1 MFKIKYYRELL
12 NMTQK
17 ELADRLG
24 TNVRN
29 VRRWENGETVPN
41 VVEALKIA
49 KVLKVPFKDIFE
61 V

>member
-1 MFKIKYYRELL
+1 MFRIKYYRELR

-17 ELADRLG
+17 ELADCLG

-29 VRRWENGETVPN
+29 VRRWENGESIPN

-49 KVLKVPFKDIFE
+49 KVLEVPFKDIFE

>member
-1 MFKIKYYRELL
+1 MFRIKYYRELQ

-29 VRRWENGETVPN
+29 VRRWENGETIPN
-41 VVEALKIA
+41 VLEALKIA
-49 KVLKVPFKDIFE
+49 KVLEVPFKDIFE